1 MDKFLKIN
9 SVQGGDFT
17 SSQNLVDFVIPS
29 SMGVV
34 NLKDSYLNLNTK
46 INVTETDTT
55 GGEGIYSVGL
65 RWKMDGAGPH
75 TYPKFVNAA
84 LVKNCH
90 VRSDQRGQ
98 IENLRRCDQYRQ
110 LVSTYDR
117 SERETACNSY
127 IDATQYIN
135 PVNKNRFPIFREIN
149 KTGGLKSRNLDIA
162 PIQISLADL
171 FGFCDA
177 APECD
182 LSKLGTLRFHFELN
196 RDRME
201 SVVRMVDP
209 ATEWASQNLK
219 LMEDITADGDANEVT
234 TKTKFTNLDLSPF
247 WVGQAL
253 EISATHTDGGGS
265 NIANKR
271 VVIDNIT
278 WDKDNGGVLKISF
291 TESWGNLAVGKT
303 YTDISL
309 IPYYKDASTPTTI
322 NVATSVEVNF
332 AELVIKR
339 VGNPVGLDE
348 IRFDT
353 FSTEETNGLGL
364 TSFQNQYQIEPDAKN
379 VLIAFPTDNSDLI
392 SVNRQISSFRLRLN
406 NLDMTDRPIVYE
418 SPLYYDRLNMTLGN
432 MGTRLKLL
440 SENMGQDTSDWGS
453 VYDNIETQTTVI
465 ANPLFQSEREKYLQ
479 VNIDAVGAGV
489 KKLTIFKQLPR
500 VIEV

>member
-17 SSQNLVDFVIPS
+17 NSQNLIDFVIPS

-34 NLKDSYLNLNTK
+34 SLKDSYLNLNTK
-46 INVTETDTT
+46 INVVETDTT

-65 RWKMDGAGPH
+65 QWNQPGVGSPK
-75 TYPKFVNAA
+75 YPKFVNSA
-84 LVKNCH
+84 LVKNCN

-98 IENLRRCDQYRQ
+98 IENIRRVDQLRQV
-110 LVSTYDR
+110 LSTYGR

-149 KTGGLKSRNLDIA
+149 KTGGLKSRNLDVA

-196 RDRME
+196 RDRMA
-201 SVVRMVDP
+201 SVLRMVDP
-209 ATEWASQNLK
+209 TTEWPSENLK
-219 LMEDITADGDANEVT
+219 FCDDIITEGAANELT

-253 EISATHTDGGGS
+253 VVNADHTDGGGS
-265 NIANKR
+265 NITDQR
-271 VVIDNIT
+271 VVVDAIT
-278 WDKDNGGVLKISF
+278 WDKDNGGALKISF
-291 TESWGNLAVGKT
+291 TQSWGTLAATKT
-303 YTDISL
+303 YSNIRLT
-309 IPYYKDASTPTTI
+309 PYSTAT
-322 NVATSVEVNF
+322 TSVEVNF

-353 FSTEETNGLGL
+353 YTTEETNGLKL
-364 TSFQNQYQIEPDAKN
+364 TSFQNQYQIEADAKN
-379 VLIAFPTDNSDLI
+379 VLIAFPDNETDLI
-392 SVNRQISSFRLRLN
+392 SNNENISDFRLRLN
-406 NLDMTDRPIVYE
+406 NLDLTDRPINVG

-432 MGTRLKLL
+432 MGLRLKNLA
-440 SENMGQDTSDWGS
+440 ENMGVDDTTWDD
-453 VYDNIETQTTVI
+453 VYAEAKGETVVVV
-465 ANPLFQSEREKYLQ
+465 NPLFQSEREKYLQ
-479 VNIDAVGAGV
+479 VNINATGDGV
-489 KKLTIFKQLPR
+489 EKLTLFKQVPR

>member
-17 SSQNLVDFVIPS
+17 NSQNLIDFVIPS

-34 NLKDSYLNLNTK
+34 SLKDSYLNLNTK
-46 INVTETDTT
+46 IDITETDTT

-65 RWKMDGAGPH
+65 QWRLDGGA
-75 TYPKFVNAA
+75 TVQPKFVNSA
-84 LVKNCH
+84 LVKNCN
-90 VRSDQRGQ
+90 VRSDQRGN
-98 IENLRRCDQYRQ
+98 IENLRRVDQLRQ
-110 LVSTYDR
+110 VVSTYAR
-117 SERETACNSY
+117 SERELTSDSYLDCN
-127 IDATQYIN
+127 QYIN
-135 PVNKNRFPIFREIN
+135 PVNRNRFPIFREIN
-149 KTGGLKSRNLDIA
+149 KTGAAKSRNLDIA

-171 FGFCDA
+171 FGFCNA

-182 LSKLGTLRFHFELN
+182 LSKMGTLRFHFELN

-201 SVVRMVDP
+201 SVIRMNN
-209 ATEWASQNLK
+209 ATTEWPSENLK
-219 LMEDITADGDANEVT
+219 FMEDISVEGDANEVV

-253 EISATHTDGGGS
+253 VISADHTDGGGD
-265 NIANKR
+265 NVNDQR
-271 VVIDNIT
+271 VVIDSIT

-291 TESWGNLAVGKT
+291 TQPWGNLAAGKT
-303 YTDISL
+303 YSNIRMT
-309 IPYYKDASTPTTI
+309 PYSA
-322 NVATSVEVNF
+322 VTSAVEVNF

-364 TSFQNQYQIEPDAKN
+364 TSFQNQYQVEADAKN
-379 VLIAFPTDNSDLI
+379 VLIAFPDDGTDLI
-392 SVNRQISSFRLRLN
+392 SRNRQIASFRLRLN
-406 NLDMTDRPIVYE
+406 NLDLTDRSVDVE
-418 SPLYYDRLNMTLGN
+418 SPLYYDRLNMTFGN
-432 MGTRLKLL
+432 MGSRLKLL
-440 SENMGQDTSDWGS
+440 SENMGQDTPDWAN
-453 VYDNIETQTTVI
+453 VYDNSETQTTVI
-465 ANPLFQSEREKYLQ
+465 GNPLFQSEREKYLQ
-479 VNIDAVGAGV
+479 VNIDATGAGV